1 MPKEIIDYSNTVI
14 YKIFCK
20 DKNIKDLYIG
30 HTTNFIKRKAMHKSC
45 YNIGKNLK
53 IYNIIRDNGGWNN
66 WEMVEIAKYD
76 CKNSTEAR
84 IKEQEHYEMLNPSL
98 NVNPPYVNPKKYYC
112 EICHIQC
119 VGPKE
124 FENHNACEKHKSR
137 METLSTML
145 KSSGSESSN
154 SFICDIC
161 DYKTSRKSQYDRH
174 LGTAK
179 HQNQQ
184 KSTFCQQSSPKINQ
198 LSSKFVCD
206 CGKEYRERTGLWRHK
221 KMCDYKPD
229 TLNLN
234 GVNIHDMSD
243 KELIV
248 MLIKENKELQSNL
261 VEQAREYKD
270 DIKNMMMEVLK
281 NGTNNTTN
289 TNTNCM
295 NKTFN
300 LQFFLNETCKDAMNI
315 NEFVDS
321 IKVQL
326 CDLERF
332 GEIGY
337 VENLSNIITTN
348 LKALDVTERPVH
360 CMDKKRETIYIKDQ
374 DKWEKEDDNN
384 TRLRKAIKRIA
395 AKNYKLLPEYR
406 EKYPGCQYAD
416 SKYSDKYNKMVVEAM
431 GGVGDE
437 NEKEDKIIRNI
448 SKNITVNKETGS
460 KS

>member
-1 MPKEIIDYSNTVI
+1 
-14 YKIFCK
+14 
-20 DKNIKDLYIG
+20 
-30 HTTNFIKRKAMHKSC
+30 
-45 YNIGKNLK
+45 
-53 IYNIIRDNGGWNN
+53 
-66 WEMVEIAKYD
+66 
-76 CKNSTEAR
+76 
-84 IKEQEHYEMLNPSL
+84 
-98 NVNPPYVNPKKYYC
+98 
-112 EICHIQC
+112 
-119 VGPKE
+119 
-124 FENHNACEKHKSR
+124 
-137 METLSTML
+137 ML
-145 KSSGSESSN
+145 KSSGSESSVKFECECCN
-154 SFICDIC
+154 YF
-161 DYKTSRKSQYDRH
+161 TSRKSQYNRH
-174 LGTAK
+174 LDTAK

-184 KSTFCQQSSPKINQ
+184 KSTVCQHLSTKINQ
-198 LSSKFVCD
+198 ESSKNVCD
-206 CGKEYRERTGLWRHK
+206 CGKEYKERSGLWRHK
-221 KMCDYKPD
+221 KVCDYKPKL
-229 TLNLN
+229 LNLN
-234 GVNIHDMSD
+234 VVNIHDMSD
-243 KELIV
+243 KDLIV
-248 MLIKENKELQSNL
+248 MLIKENKELQTNL
-261 VEQAREYKD
+261 VEHTREYKD

-315 NEFVDS
+315 NEFIDS

-348 LKALDVTERPVH
+348 LKALDVSERPVH

-384 TRLRKAIKRIA
+384 TKLRKAIKRIA

-437 NEKEDKIIRNI
+437 NVKEDKIIRNI
-448 SKNITVNKETGS
+448 SKNITVDK
-460 KS
+460 

>member
-1 MPKEIIDYSNTVI
+1 
-14 YKIFCK
+14 
-20 DKNIKDLYIG
+20 
-30 HTTNFIKRKAMHKSC
+30 
-45 YNIGKNLK
+45 
-53 IYNIIRDNGGWNN
+53 
-66 WEMVEIAKYD
+66 
-76 CKNSTEAR
+76 
-84 IKEQEHYEMLNPSL
+84 
-98 NVNPPYVNPKKYYC
+98 
-112 EICHIQC
+112 
-119 VGPKE
+119 
-124 FENHNACEKHKSR
+124 
-137 METLSTML
+137 ML
-145 KSSGSESSN
+145 KSSSSESSN
-154 SFICDIC
+154 GFVCDIC
-161 DYKTSRKSQYDRH
+161 HYNTSRKSQYARH
-174 LGTAK
+174 LSTAK

-184 KSTFCQQSSPKINQ
+184 KSTFCQQSSTYV
-198 LSSKFVCD
+198 SSSFVCD
-206 CGKEYRERTGLWRHK
+206 CGKKYRERTGLWRHK
-221 KMCDYKPD
+221 KICDYKSD
-229 TLNLN
+229 TLNIN
-234 GVNIHDMSD
+234 GVNIRDMSD
-243 KELIV
+243 KDLIV
-248 MLIKENKELQSNL
+248 MLIKENKELQTNL

-270 DIKNMMMEVLK
+270 DIKHMMMEVLK
-281 NGTNNTTN
+281 KGTNNTTN

-348 LKALDVTERPVH
+348 LNALDVTERPVH

-406 EKYPGCQYAD
+406 EKYPGCQYAE

-431 GGVGDE
+431 GGAGDE

-448 SKNITVNKETGS
+448 SKNITVNRDTGS